1 MSNESV
7 MAELHK
13 DYIHGLIIQGKRMDG
28 RALDEY
34 RDISIETG
42 YVEKAE
48 GSAKVL
54 LGDTQLVVGVKIQ
67 PGEPFADSPGKG
79 VIIVNTELIP
89 TASPSFESGPPGE
102 KAVELARLTD
112 RGIRQSGAIDLEK
125 LCITEGEKV
134 WLIFIDVHVLDD
146 GGNIMD
152 ASELGAMAA
161 LTDARI
167 PKERY
172 ELGTDEPLPVRDV
185 PVAIT
190 FVEIAG
196 ELVLDPTYEEEQV
209 AGCKLTI
216 IVKSGGSIAG
226 MQKSGAGTLSQEQ
239 LKRAVHTAIE
249 KADEI
254 RSSESV
260 REKLVRA

>member
-1 MSNESV
+1 MTSEGV

-13 DYIHGLIIQGKRMDG
+13 DYIHGLILQGRRIDG

-42 YVEKAE
+42 YVKKAE
-48 GSAKVL
+48 GSARVM

-67 PGEPFADSPGKG
+67 PGQPFPDTPDKG
-79 VIIVNTELIP
+79 VIITNTELIP
-89 TASPSFESGPPGE
+89 IASPSFEAGPPGE
-102 KAVELARLTD
+102 DAVELARVTD
-112 RGIRQSGAIDLEK
+112 RGIRESGAIDLEK
-125 LCITEGEKV
+125 LCIKEGEQV
-134 WLIFIDVHVLDD
+134 WLVFIDVHVLDD

-167 PKERY
+167 PNERY
-172 ELGTDEPLPVRDV
+172 GLGADEPLPLRDI

-190 FVEIAG
+190 LAEIGG
-196 ELVLDPTYEEEQV
+196 ELVVDPVHEEEEV
-209 AGCKLTI
+209 AGCRLTI
-216 IVKSGGSIAG
+216 IVKSDGSIAG
-226 MQKSGAGTLSQEQ
+226 MQKSGAGTLTRDQ
-239 LKRAVHTAIE
+239 LMRAVEIAIR

-254 RSSESV
+254 RGMESV